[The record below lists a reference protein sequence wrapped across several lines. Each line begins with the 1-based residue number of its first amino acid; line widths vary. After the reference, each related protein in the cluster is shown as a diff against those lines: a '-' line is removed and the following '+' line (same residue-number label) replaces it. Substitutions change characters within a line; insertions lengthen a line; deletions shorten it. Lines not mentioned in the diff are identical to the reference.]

1 MATDKLKKLLE
12 KREALAARI
21 RQQQNRQKAVER
33 RADTRRKVLAGAAVL
48 QWASKDNDFS
58 TRLMGELKNF
68 LLRDADRALFGLPP
82 LERKK

>member
-68 LLRDADRALFGLPP
+68 LLRDADRA
-82 LERKK
+82 

>member
-21 RQQQNRQKAVER
+21 RKQQNRPKAVER

-68 LLRDADRALFGLPP
+68 LLRDADRA
-82 LERKK
+82 